1 VANPVKYAYNVGVG
15 GKGIVPGRPQDSFG
29 IGWAHTQFSGN
40 FVPFL
45 RQSLD
50 LGLEKEDAV
59 EMYYNAAITRWLTAT
74 LDLQIIN
81 PALKKTL
88 DPSGQ
93 RLQDV
98 NTSLVAGLRL
108 YARF

>member
-1 VANPVKYAYNVGVG
+1 VANPVRYAYNVGIG

-29 IGWAHTQFSGN
+29 IGWAHTQLSGN

-45 RQSLD
+45 RQRLD
-50 LGLEKEDAV
+50 LGLEKEDAID
-59 EMYYNAAITRWLTAT
+59 MYYNASITKWLTAT
-74 LDLQIIN
+74 LDLQIIS

-88 DPSGQ
+88 GSARQ
-93 RLQDV
+93 LEDV
-98 NTSLVAGLRL
+98 NTSVVAGLRL

>member
-1 VANPVKYAYNVGVG
+1 
-15 GKGIVPGRPQDSFG
+15 VPGRPYDSFG
-29 IGWAHTQFSGN
+29 IGWARTQLSGN
-40 FVPFL
+40 FLPFL
-45 RQSLD
+45 RQQLN

-59 EMYYNAAITRWLTAT
+59 ELYYNASITRWLTAT

-81 PALKKTL
+81 PALQKTI
-88 DPSGQ
+88 DPAGQ

-98 NTSLVAGLRL
+98 GTSLLAGLRL

>member
-1 VANPVKYAYNVGVG
+1 MFFCFGASDGVANPVKYAYNLGVG
-15 GKGIVPGRPQDSFG
+15 GKGIVPRRPQDSFG
-29 IGWAHTQFSGN
+29 IGWADTQFSGN

-45 RQSLD
+45 RQRLD

-59 EMYYNAAITRWLTAT
+59 ELDYNTSITKWPTAT

-88 DPSGQ
+88 GSAWQ
-93 RLQDV
+93 L
-98 NTSLVAGLRL
+98 
-108 YARF
+108 